1 MGPYSVSDL
10 QVDVLII
17 GGGFS
22 GTLLAVHLLRNTGL
36 CIGVVDRGTLPGR
49 GLAYGSP
56 HRFHLLNV
64 PAGEMSAWP
73 DAPDNFLSWA
83 RTHFDSSL
91 QARSFP
97 PRSIYGAYVAS
108 VLEATLDEFGRERF
122 RWIRDEARSLHRR
135 KGKLAV
141 QTNSGAELLA
151 SVAVLATGNFPPGN
165 PRLPGLK
172 SSASLYFQFAWD
184 KNVLEDLPTTGSVLL
199 LGSGLTSVDL
209 IMALK
214 SKGFRGVIHV
224 LSHKGL
230 FPRPRRQLRPD
241 EPWPLFWN
249 ESSPQTVRGLLRLI
263 RKQVRAAADQGIN
276 WRAVIDS
283 LRPVTQ
289 EIWRSLPI
297 EEQRRFV
304 RHLRAYWDVHRHR
317 VAPEIADLLDD
328 MRSDGLVRLHTG
340 TVTQYSESD
349 HKAEVHYWERA
360 TGSKK
365 SLRVDRVINCSGSET
380 DCRRIDESFITSL
393 VVQGFAR
400 PDRLFLGVDVN
411 EHGAL
416 IDYEGTP
423 SHRLYAIG
431 PVRKGCFWETTAV
444 PEIRVQAAALAEHL
458 AGTFERSDARPDRA
472 LKTA

>member
-1 MGPYSVSDL
+1 MSDS
-10 QVDVLII
+10 QFDVLIV

-22 GTLLAVHLLRNTGL
+22 GTMLAVHLLRHTGL
-36 CIGVVDRGTLPGR
+36 SIAVVDRGTLPGR

-73 DAPDNFLSWA
+73 DAPNDFLSWA
-83 RTHFDSSL
+83 RIHFDPSL

-97 PRSIYGAYVAS
+97 PRSVYGVYVGS

-122 RWIRDEARSLHRR
+122 QWIRDEARSLHRQ
-135 KGKLAV
+135 KGRLAV
-141 QTNSGAELLA
+141 QTNLGAELLA
-151 SVAVLATGNFPPGN
+151 SVVVLATGNFPPAN

-172 SSASLYFQFAWD
+172 TRSSLYFQFAWA
-184 KNVLEDLPTTGSVLL
+184 KNVLEDLPTTGSILL

-214 SKGFRGVIHV
+214 SKGFRGMIHV

-230 FPRPRRQLRPD
+230 FPRPRRQQRPD
-241 EPWPLFWN
+241 EPWPLFWDKT
-249 ESSPQTVRGLLRLI
+249 SPRTVRGLLRLI
-263 RKQVRAAADQGIN
+263 RNQVRAAAAQGIN

-304 RHLRAYWDVHRHR
+304 RHLRAHWDVHRHR
-317 VAPEIADLLDD
+317 VAPEIADLLAD
-328 MRSDGLVRLHTG
+328 MRNDGLVRLHTG
-340 TVTQYSESD
+340 TVTRYSESD
-349 HKAEVHYWERA
+349 NKANVHYWDRG
-360 TGSKK
+360 TRSKK
-365 SLRVDRVINCSGSET
+365 KLRVNRVINCSGSET

-400 PDRLFLGVDVN
+400 PDRLFLGVDVD

-416 IDYEGTP
+416 IDYKGTP

-458 AGTFERSDARPDRA
+458 ADIFERSNSQPGQA

>member
-1 MGPYSVSDL
+1 MSDP
-10 QVDVLII
+10 QVDILII

-22 GTLLAVHLLRNTGL
+22 GTMLAVHLLRHTSL
-36 CIGVVDRGTLPGR
+36 CIGVVDRGALPGR

-56 HRFHLLNV
+56 HQFHLLNV

-73 DAPDNFLSWA
+73 GAPDDFLRWA
-83 RTHFDSSL
+83 RTHYDASL

-97 PRSIYGAYVAS
+97 PRSVYGAYLGS
-108 VLEATLDEFGRERF
+108 VLESTLDEFGNERF
-122 RWIRDEARSLHRR
+122 QWIRDEARSLHRR
-135 KGKLAV
+135 KGRLAV
-141 QTNSGAELLA
+141 QTNQGTELPA
-151 SVAVLATGNFPPGN
+151 SVVVLATGNFPPAN

-172 SSASLYFQFAWD
+172 TSASLYFQFAWA
-184 KNVLEDLPTTGSVLL
+184 KNVLEELPTTGSVLL

-230 FPRPRRQLRPD
+230 FPRPRRQQRPD
-241 EPWPLFWN
+241 EPWPLFWD
-249 ESSPQTVRGLLRLI
+249 ETSPRTVRGLLRLI
-263 RKQVRAAADQGIN
+263 RNQVRAAATQGIN

-297 EEQRRFV
+297 EEQKRFV
-304 RHLRAYWDVHRHR
+304 RHARAYWDVHRHR

-328 MRSDGLVRLHTG
+328 MRSDGLVQLHTG
-340 TVTQYSESD
+340 TVTQYSERD
-349 HKAEVHYWERA
+349 HRAEVHYWDRRTRTEK
-360 TGSKK
+360 T
-365 SLRVDRVINCSGSET
+365 LRVDRVINCSGSET

-411 EHGAL
+411 EQGAL
-416 IDYEGTP
+416 IDYKGTP

-444 PEIRVQAAALAEHL
+444 PEIRVQAATLAEHL
-458 AGTFERSDARPDRA
+458 ADMFRRSNRRPGRA

>member
-1 MGPYSVSDL
+1 MSDP
-10 QVDVLII
+10 QVDILII

-22 GTLLAVHLLRNTGL
+22 GTMLAVHLLRHTGL

-73 DAPDNFLSWA
+73 DAPDDFLSWA
-83 RTHFDSSL
+83 RTHFDAAL

-97 PRSIYGAYVAS
+97 PRSIYGAYVGS
-108 VLEATLDEFGRERF
+108 LLEATLDEFGKQRF
-122 RWIRDEARSLHRR
+122 QWIRDEARSLHRR
-135 KGKLAV
+135 KARLAV
-141 QTNSGAELLA
+141 QTNLGTELLA
-151 SVAVLATGNFPPGN
+151 SVVVLATGNFPPGN

-172 SSASLYFQFAWD
+172 TSASLYFQFAWA
-184 KNVLEDLPTTGSVLL
+184 KNVLEDLPTTGSVLM

-214 SKGFRGVIHV
+214 SRGYRGIIHV

-230 FPRPRRQLRPD
+230 FPRPRRQQRPD
-241 EPWPLFWN
+241 EPWPLFWD
-249 ESSPQTVRGLLRLI
+249 ETSPRTVRGLLRLI
-263 RKQVRAAADQGIN
+263 RNQVRAAAAQGIN

-304 RHLRAYWDVHRHR
+304 RHARAYWDVHRHR

-349 HKAEVHYWERA
+349 HRAEVHYWDRGTRNEK
-360 TGSKK
+360 T
-365 SLRVDRVINCSGSET
+365 LRVDRVINCSGSET
-380 DCRRIDESFITSL
+380 DCRSIEESFITSL

-416 IDYEGTP
+416 IDYNGMP

-458 AGTFERSDARPDRA
+458 AGLVPAKQPSARTCV
-472 LKTA
+472 KTA

>member
-1 MGPYSVSDL
+1 MEPSSVSDP
-10 QVDVLII
+10 QVDILIV

-22 GTLLAVHLLRNTGL
+22 GTMLAVHLLRHTGL

-73 DAPDNFLSWA
+73 DTPDDFLSWA
-83 RTHFDSSL
+83 RTHFDASL

-97 PRSIYGAYVAS
+97 PRSIYGAYVGS
-108 VLEATLDEFGRERF
+108 LLEATLDEFGKERF
-122 RWIRDEARSLHRR
+122 QWIRDEAVSLHRR
-135 KGKLAV
+135 KGRLAV
-141 QTNSGAELLA
+141 QTNLGAELLA
-151 SVAVLATGNFPPGN
+151 SVVVLATGNFPPAN

-172 SSASLYFQFAWD
+172 TSASLYFQFAWA
-184 KNVLEDLPTTGSVLL
+184 KNVLQDLPTTGSVLM

-214 SKGFRGVIHV
+214 SKGYRGVIHV

-230 FPRPRRQLRPD
+230 FPRPRRQQRPD
-241 EPWPLFWN
+241 EPWTLFWD
-249 ESSPQTVRGLLRLI
+249 ETSPRTVRGLLRLI
-263 RKQVRAAADQGIN
+263 RNQVRAAAAQGIN

-304 RHLRAYWDVHRHR
+304 RHARAYWDVHRHR

-328 MRSDGLVRLHTG
+328 MRSDDLVRLHRG

-349 HKAEVHYWERA
+349 HRAEVHYWDRGTRTEK
-360 TGSKK
+360 T
-365 SLRVDRVINCSGSET
+365 LRVDRVINCSGSET
-380 DCRRIDESFITSL
+380 DCRSIDESFITSL
-393 VVQGFAR
+393 FVQGFAR

-416 IDYEGTP
+416 IEYKGMP

-458 AGTFERSDARPDRA
+458 AGHVPAKQPSARTCV
-472 LKTA
+472 KTA

>member
-1 MGPYSVSDL
+1 MEPL
-10 QVDVLII
+10 PQFNILII
-17 GGGFS
+17 SGGFS
-22 GTLLAVHLLRNTGL
+22 GTMLAVHLLRHSGL

-56 HRFHLLNV
+56 HQFHLLNV

-73 DAPDNFLSWA
+73 DAPGDFLRWA
-83 RTHFDSSL
+83 RIHYDASL
-91 QARSFP
+91 QPRSFP
-97 PRSIYGAYVAS
+97 PRSVYGAYMGS
-108 VLEATLDEFGRERF
+108 VLESTLDELGEERF
-122 RWIRDEARSLHRR
+122 QWIRDEARSLHRR
-135 KGKLAV
+135 KGRLAV
-141 QTNSGAELLA
+141 QTNRGTELLA
-151 SVAVLATGNFPPGN
+151 SVVVLATGNFPPSN

-172 SSASLYFQFAWD
+172 TSASLYFQFAWA
-184 KNVLEDLPTTGSVLL
+184 KNVLEELPTTGSVLL
-199 LGSGLTSVDL
+199 LGSGLTCVDL

-230 FPRPRRQLRPD
+230 FPRPRRQQRPD
-241 EPWPLFWN
+241 EPWPLFWD
-249 ESSPQTVRGLLRLI
+249 ETSPRTVRGLLRLI
-263 RKQVRAAADQGIN
+263 RNQVRAAAAQGTN

-289 EIWRSLPI
+289 DMWRSLPI

-304 RHLRAYWDVHRHR
+304 RHARAYWDVHRHR

-349 HKAEVHYWERA
+349 HRAEVHYWDRGTRTEK
-360 TGSKK
+360 T
-365 SLRVDRVINCSGSET
+365 LRVDRVINCSGSET

-416 IDYEGTP
+416 IDYKGTP

-444 PEIRVQAAALAEHL
+444 PEIRTQAATLAEHL
-458 AGTFERSDARPDRA
+458 ADIFQRSNSRPGRA

>member
-1 MGPYSVSDL
+1 MEPSPVSDS
-10 QVDVLII
+10 QVDILII

-22 GTLLAVHLLRNTGL
+22 GTMLAVHLLRHTDL
-36 CIGVVDRGTLPGR
+36 SIAVVDRGTLPGR
-49 GLAYGSP
+49 GVAYGSP

-64 PAGEMSAWP
+64 PAGEMSAWS
-73 DAPDNFLSWA
+73 DAPDDFLSWA
-83 RTHFDSSL
+83 RIHFDTSL

-97 PRSIYGAYVAS
+97 PRSIYGAYVGS
-108 VLEATLDEFGRERF
+108 VLEATLNKLGRERF
-122 RWIRDEARSLHRR
+122 QWIRDEARSLHRQDGR
-135 KGKLAV
+135 LGV
-141 QTNSGAELLA
+141 QTNLGAELLA
-151 SVAVLATGNFPPGN
+151 SVVVLATGNFPPAN

-172 SSASLYFQFAWD
+172 ASASLYFQFAWA
-184 KNVLEDLPTTGSVLL
+184 KNVLEDLPTTGSILL

-230 FPRPRRQLRPD
+230 FPRPRRQQRPD
-241 EPWPLFWN
+241 EPWPLFWD
-249 ESSPQTVRGLLRLI
+249 ETSPRTMRGLLRLV
-263 RKQVRAAADQGIN
+263 RNQVRAAAAKGIN

-283 LRPVTQ
+283 LRPATQ

-297 EEQRRFV
+297 EEQKRFV

-328 MRSDGLVRLHTG
+328 MKSDGAVRLHTG
-340 TVTQYSESD
+340 TATRYCEVD
-349 HKAEVHYWERA
+349 NKAHVHYWDRETR
-360 TGSKK
+360 SQKR
-365 SLRVDRVINCSGSET
+365 LPVDRVINCSGSET

-416 IDYEGTP
+416 IDYKGTP

-458 AGTFERSDARPDRA
+458 AVTFERGNSRPGRA

>member
-1 MGPYSVSDL
+1 
-10 QVDVLII
+10 
-17 GGGFS
+17 
-22 GTLLAVHLLRNTGL
+22 
-36 CIGVVDRGTLPGR
+36 
-49 GLAYGSP
+49 
-56 HRFHLLNV
+56 
-64 PAGEMSAWP
+64 
-73 DAPDNFLSWA
+73 
-83 RTHFDSSL
+83 
-91 QARSFP
+91 
-97 PRSIYGAYVAS
+97 
-108 VLEATLDEFGRERF
+108 
-122 RWIRDEARSLHRR
+122 
-135 KGKLAV
+135 
-141 QTNSGAELLA
+141 
-151 SVAVLATGNFPPGN
+151 
-165 PRLPGLK
+165 
-172 SSASLYFQFAWD
+172 
-184 KNVLEDLPTTGSVLL
+184 
-199 LGSGLTSVDL
+199 
-209 IMALK
+209 
-214 SKGFRGVIHV
+214 
-224 LSHKGL
+224 
-230 FPRPRRQLRPD
+230 
-241 EPWPLFWN
+241 
-249 ESSPQTVRGLLRLI
+249 LLRLI
-263 RKQVRAAADQGIN
+263 RNQVQAAAAQGIN

-304 RHLRAYWDVHRHR
+304 RHARAYWDVHRHR

-349 HKAEVHYWERA
+349 NKAEVQYWDRG
-360 TGSKK
+360 TRSKK
-365 SLRVDRVINCSGSET
+365 KLRVDRVINCSGSET

-416 IDYEGTP
+416 IDYKGTP

-458 AGTFERSDARPDRA
+458 AGMFQRSNPQPARA

>member
-1 MGPYSVSDL
+1 M
-10 QVDVLII
+10 
-17 GGGFS
+17 
-22 GTLLAVHLLRNTGL
+22 LAVHLLRHTGL

-73 DAPDNFLSWA
+73 DAPDDFLSWA
-83 RTHFDSSL
+83 RTHFDAAL

-97 PRSIYGAYVAS
+97 PRSIYGAYVGS
-108 VLEATLDEFGRERF
+108 LLEATLDEFGKERF
-122 RWIRDEARSLHRR
+122 QWIRDEARSLHRR
-135 KGKLAV
+135 KGRLAV
-141 QTNSGAELLA
+141 QTNLGTELLA
-151 SVAVLATGNFPPGN
+151 SVVVLATGNFPPGN

-172 SSASLYFQFAWD
+172 TSASLYFQFAWA
-184 KNVLEDLPTTGSVLL
+184 KNVLEDLPTTGSVLM

-214 SKGFRGVIHV
+214 SKGYCGVIHV

-230 FPRPRRQLRPD
+230 FPRPRRQQRPD
-241 EPWPLFWN
+241 EPWALFWD
-249 ESSPQTVRGLLRLI
+249 ETSPRTVRGLLRLI
-263 RKQVRAAADQGIN
+263 RNQVRAAAAQGIN

-304 RHLRAYWDVHRHR
+304 RHARAYWDVHRHR

-349 HKAEVHYWERA
+349 HRAEVHYRDRGTRTEK
-360 TGSKK
+360 T
-365 SLRVDRVINCSGSET
+365 LRVDRVINCSGSET
-380 DCRRIDESFITSL
+380 DCRSIDESFITSL

-416 IDYEGTP
+416 IDYKGMP

-431 PVRKGCFWETTAV
+431 PIRKGCFWETTAV

-458 AGTFERSDARPDRA
+458 AGHVPAKQTSARRCV
-472 LKTA
+472 KTA

>member
-1 MGPYSVSDL
+1 MEPLSVSDP
-10 QVDVLII
+10 QVDILII

-22 GTLLAVHLLRNTGL
+22 GTMLAVHLLRQTGL
-36 CIGVVDRGTLPGR
+36 SIGVVDRGTLPGR

-73 DAPDNFLSWA
+73 DKPDDFLRWA
-83 RTHFDSSL
+83 RTHYDASL
-91 QARSFP
+91 QSRSFP
-97 PRSIYGAYVAS
+97 PRSIYGAYMGS
-108 VLEATLDEFGRERF
+108 LLKSTLDEFGKERF
-122 RWIRDEARSLHRR
+122 QWIRDEARSLHRR
-135 KGKLAV
+135 KGRLAV
-141 QTNSGAELLA
+141 QTNLGNELLA
-151 SVAVLATGNFPPGN
+151 SVVVLATGNFPPAN
-165 PRLPGLK
+165 PKLPGLK
-172 SSASLYFQFAWD
+172 TSASLYFQFAWD
-184 KNVLEDLPTTGSVLL
+184 KNVLEELPTTGSVLM

-214 SKGFRGVIHV
+214 SKGFRGVTHV
-224 LSHKGL
+224 LSHNGL
-230 FPRPRRQLRPD
+230 FPRPRRQQRPD
-241 EPWPLFWN
+241 EPWPLFWD
-249 ESSPQTVRGLLRLI
+249 ETSPRTVRGLLRRI
-263 RKQVRAAADQGIN
+263 RNQVRDAAAQGIN

-289 EIWRSLPI
+289 EIWCSLPI

-304 RHLRAYWDVHRHR
+304 RHARAYWDVHRHR

-349 HKAEVHYWERA
+349 HRAEVHYLDRI
-360 TGSKK
+360 TGTEKI
-365 SLRVDRVINCSGSET
+365 LRVDRVINCSGSET

-393 VVQGFAR
+393 VVQGLAR
-400 PDRLFLGVDVN
+400 PDRLFLGIDVN

-416 IDYEGTP
+416 IDYKGTP
-423 SHRLYAIG
+423 SRRLYAIG
-431 PVRKGCFWETTAV
+431 PVRKGCFWETTTV
-444 PEIRVQAAALAEHL
+444 PEIRTQAATLAEHL
-458 AGTFERSDARPDRA
+458 ADIFQRSNPRPGCA

>member
-1 MGPYSVSDL
+1 MELSPVGDP
-10 QVDVLII
+10 QVDILII

-22 GTLLAVHLLRNTGL
+22 GTMLAVHLLRHTGL

-73 DAPDNFLSWA
+73 DAPDDFLSWA
-83 RTHFDSSL
+83 RTHFDASL

-97 PRSIYGAYVAS
+97 PRSIYGAYVGS
-108 VLEATLDEFGRERF
+108 LLEATLDEFGKERF
-122 RWIRDEARSLHRR
+122 QWIRDEALSLHRR
-135 KGKLAV
+135 KGRLAV
-141 QTNSGAELLA
+141 QTNLGTELLA
-151 SVAVLATGNFPPGN
+151 SVVVLATGNFPPGN
-165 PRLPGLK
+165 PRLTGLK
-172 SSASLYFQFAWD
+172 TSASLYFQVAWA
-184 KNVLEDLPTTGSVLL
+184 KNVLEDLPTTGSVLM

-214 SKGFRGVIHV
+214 SKNYRGIIHV

-230 FPRPRRQLRPD
+230 FPRPRRQQRPD
-241 EPWPLFWN
+241 EPWPLFWD
-249 ESSPQTVRGLLRLI
+249 ETSARTVLGLLRLI
-263 RKQVRAAADQGIN
+263 RNQVRTAAAQGIN

-304 RHLRAYWDVHRHR
+304 RHVRPYWDVHRHR

-349 HKAEVHYWERA
+349 HRAEVHYWDRGTRTEK
-360 TGSKK
+360 T
-365 SLRVDRVINCSGSET
+365 LRVDRVINCSGSET
-380 DCRRIDESFITSL
+380 DCRSIDESFITSL

-400 PDRLFLGVDVN
+400 PDRLFLGIDVN
-411 EHGAL
+411 AHGAL
-416 IDYEGTP
+416 IDYKGMP

-458 AGTFERSDARPDRA
+458 AGHVPAKHLSARTCV
-472 LKTA
+472 KTA

>member
-1 MGPYSVSDL
+1 MEPLPQFDI
-10 QVDVLII
+10 LII

-22 GTLLAVHLLRNTGL
+22 GTMLAVHLLRHSGL

-56 HRFHLLNV
+56 HQFHLLNV

-73 DAPDNFLSWA
+73 DAPGDFLRWA
-83 RTHFDSSL
+83 RIHYDASL
-91 QARSFP
+91 QPRSFP
-97 PRSIYGAYVAS
+97 PRSVYGAYMGS
-108 VLEATLDEFGRERF
+108 VLESTLDELGEERF
-122 RWIRDEARSLHRR
+122 QWIRDEARSLHRR
-135 KGKLAV
+135 KGRLAV
-141 QTNSGAELLA
+141 QTNRGTELLA
-151 SVAVLATGNFPPGN
+151 SVVVLATGNFPPSN

-172 SSASLYFQFAWD
+172 TSASLYFQFAWA
-184 KNVLEDLPTTGSVLL
+184 KNVLEELPTTGSVLL
-199 LGSGLTSVDL
+199 LGSGLTCVDL

-230 FPRPRRQLRPD
+230 FPRPRRQQRPD
-241 EPWPLFWN
+241 EPWPLFWD
-249 ESSPQTVRGLLRLI
+249 ETSPRTVRGLLRLI
-263 RKQVRAAADQGIN
+263 RNQVRAAAAQGTN

-289 EIWRSLPI
+289 DMWRSLPI

-304 RHLRAYWDVHRHR
+304 RHARAYWDVHRHR

-349 HKAEVHYWERA
+349 HRAEVHYWDRGTRTEK
-360 TGSKK
+360 T
-365 SLRVDRVINCSGSET
+365 LRVDRVINCSGSET

-416 IDYEGTP
+416 IDYKGTP

-444 PEIRVQAAALAEHL
+444 PEIRTQAATLAEHL
-458 AGTFERSDARPDRA
+458 ADIFQRSNSRPGRA

>member
-1 MGPYSVSDL
+1 MEPSSVSNS
-10 QVDVLII
+10 QVDILII

-22 GTLLAVHLLRNTGL
+22 GTMLAVHLLRHTDL
-36 CIGVVDRGTLPGR
+36 YIGVVDRGTLPGR

-73 DAPDNFLSWA
+73 DAPDDFLSWA
-83 RTHFDSSL
+83 RTHFDASL

-97 PRSIYGAYVAS
+97 PRSIYGAYLGS
-108 VLEATLDEFGRERF
+108 LLESTLDEFGKDRF
-122 RWIRDEARSLHRR
+122 QRIRDGARSLHRR
-135 KGKLAV
+135 KGRLAV
-141 QTNSGAELLA
+141 QTNSGTELLA
-151 SVAVLATGNFPPGN
+151 SVVVLATGNFPPAN
-165 PRLPGLK
+165 PSLPGLRT
-172 SSASLYFQFAWD
+172 SASFYFQFAWA

-230 FPRPRRQLRPD
+230 FPRPRRQQRPD
-241 EPWPLFWN
+241 EPWPLFWD
-249 ESSPQTVRGLLRLI
+249 ETSPRTVRGLLRLI
-263 RKQVRAAADQGIN
+263 RKQVRDAAARGIN

-304 RHLRAYWDVHRHR
+304 RHLRTYWDVHRHR

-340 TVTQYSESD
+340 TVTQYFETD
-349 HKAEVHYWERA
+349 NKAEVHYWDRR
-360 TGSKK
+360 TRSKK
-365 SLRVDRVINCSGSET
+365 KLRVDRVINCSGSET

-416 IDYEGTP
+416 IDYKGTP
-423 SHRLYAIG
+423 SHRLYAVG

-458 AGTFERSDARPDRA
+458 AGMFQRSNPHPRRE

>member
-1 MGPYSVSDL
+1 MGSSSVSDPK
-10 QVDVLII
+10 VDILII

-22 GTLLAVHLLRNTGL
+22 GTMLAVHLLRHTGL
-36 CIGVVDRGTLPGR
+36 YIGVVDRGTLPGR
-49 GLAYGSP
+49 GLAYSSP
-56 HRFHLLNV
+56 HPFHLLNV

-83 RTHFDSSL
+83 RTHFDASL

-97 PRSIYGAYVAS
+97 PRSIYGAYVGS
-108 VLEATLDEFGRERF
+108 LLQATLDEFGRERF
-122 RWIRDEARSLHRR
+122 QWIRDEARSLHRR
-135 KGKLAV
+135 KSRLAV
-141 QTNSGAELLA
+141 QTDLGAELLA
-151 SVAVLATGNFPPGN
+151 NVVVLATGNFPPAN
-165 PRLPGLK
+165 PRLPGLET
-172 SSASLYFQFAWD
+172 SASLYFQFAWA
-184 KNVLEDLPTTGSVLL
+184 KNVLEDLPTTGSVLI

-230 FPRPRRQLRPD
+230 FPRPRRQQRPD
-241 EPWPLFWN
+241 EPWFLFCD
-249 ESSPQTVRGLLRLI
+249 ETSPRTVRGLLRLI
-263 RKQVRAAADQGIN
+263 RNQIRVAAAQGIN

-304 RHLRAYWDVHRHR
+304 RHARAYWDVHRHR

-328 MRSDGLVRLHTG
+328 MRSDGLVQVHTG
-340 TVTQYSESD
+340 TVTQYSEID
-349 HKAEVHYWERA
+349 HRVEVQYWGTRTRNEK
-360 TGSKK
+360 T
-365 SLRVDRVINCSGSET
+365 LRVDRVINCSGSET

-393 VVQGFAR
+393 FVQGFAR
-400 PDRLFLGVDVN
+400 PDPLFLGIDVN

-416 IDYEGTP
+416 IDYKGIP

-458 AGTFERSDARPDRA
+458 AGMFQRSNPRPGRA

>member
-1 MGPYSVSDL
+1 MRDPQSDI
-10 QVDVLII
+10 LII

-22 GTLLAVHLLRNTGL
+22 GTMLAVHLLRSTDL
-36 CIGVVDRGTLPGR
+36 SVAVIDRGSSPGR

-64 PAGEMSAWP
+64 PAGEMSAWSDLP
-73 DAPDNFLSWA
+73 DDFLRWA
-83 RTHFDSSL
+83 RTHYDASL

-97 PRSIYGAYVAS
+97 PRSVYGDYLGTL
-108 VLEATLDEFGRERF
+108 LESTLNEFGRERLQ
-122 RWIRDEARSLHRR
+122 WIRDEARSLHRR
-135 KGKLAV
+135 RGKLAV
-141 QTNSGAELLA
+141 QTNSGAQLLA
-151 SVAVLATGNFPPGN
+151 SVVVLATGNFPPAN
-165 PRLPGLK
+165 PRLPGLT
-172 SSASLYFQFAWD
+172 SSASSYFQLSSAKD
-184 KNVLEDLPTTGSVLL
+184 VLENLSATGSVLL

-224 LSHKGL
+224 LSHQGL
-230 FPRPRRQLRPD
+230 FPRPRRQKRPD
-241 EPWPLFWN
+241 EPWPMFWDLA
-249 ESSPQTVRGLLRLI
+249 SPRTARSLLRLI
-263 RKQVRAAADQGIN
+263 RNQVKAAADKGIN

-289 EIWRSLPI
+289 DMWGSLPI
-297 EEQRRFV
+297 DEQRRFL
-304 RHLRAYWDVHRHR
+304 RHARAYWDVHRHR

-328 MRSDGLVRLHTG
+328 MQSDGLVRLHKG
-340 TVTQYSESD
+340 RVTQYSENHD
-349 HKAEVHYWERA
+349 GADLHYWDRESRTVNA
-360 TGSKK
+360 
-365 SLRVDRVINCSGSET
+365 LHVDRVINCSGSET

-400 PDRLFLGVDVN
+400 PDRLFLGIDVN

-416 IDYEGTP
+416 MDYRGTP

-444 PEIRVQAAALAEHL
+444 PEIRVQAATLAQHL
-458 AGTFERSDARPDRA
+458 AQVFRRSNFRPGIV